1 MSIFVGFPKWGD
13 STPQWMACNGKSWK
27 ILFKWMIWGSPHHLG
42 TSISVLCF
50 HSPQELL
57 PVLPLFTIWQHPQ
70 QLAAGRERL
79 ALWCYSGGILVV
91 SVAVAANSRVQYNI
105 FDTRRFFH
113 HDAHSVQTCSN
124 SVIPLRT
131 PWIHRKWKAP
141 GRFCASSHSLA
152 TRSYRQRLM
161 EKPINV
167 SKCAKRPLD
176 WRVGFRGQRL
186 DLLSIN
192 LRSIFSLY
200 IVCILLYI

>member
-1 MSIFVGFPKWGD
+1 MSIFVGFPTWGD
-13 STPQWMACNGKSWK
+13 STPQWMACNGKPWK
-27 ILFKWMIWGSPHHLG
+27 ILFKWMIWGSPQHLG

-91 SVAVAANSRVQYNI
+91 SV
-105 FDTRRFFH
+105 
-113 HDAHSVQTCSN
+113 N

-131 PWIHRKWKAP
+131 PWIHRKWNAP

-167 SKCAKRPLD
+167 CKCAKRPLD
-176 WRVGFRGQRL
+176 WWVGFRGQRL
-186 DLLSIN
+186 DLLSIY

-200 IVCILLYI
+200 I